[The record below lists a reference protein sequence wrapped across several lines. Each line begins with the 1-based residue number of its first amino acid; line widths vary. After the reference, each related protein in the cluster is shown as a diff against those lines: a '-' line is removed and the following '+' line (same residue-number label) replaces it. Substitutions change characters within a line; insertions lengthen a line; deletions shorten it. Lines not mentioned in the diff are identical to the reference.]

1 MEYIYTAYVSWHAN
15 PNNKQRKTN
24 QSPPQNLPNVS
35 DFKGTRV
42 IPKSCL
48 SHLKPDGSVDRIS
61 SANREYKQIQKYN
74 FYFFLNL
81 LAHCAD

>member
-1 MEYIYTAYVSWHAN
+1 MFPGMLTPITNSA
-15 PNNKQRKTN
+15 KQTKVHPKTH
-24 QSPPQNLPNVS
+24 PNVS

-61 SANREYKQIQKYN
+61 SANREYKQIQK
-74 FYFFLNL
+74 
-81 LAHCAD
+81 